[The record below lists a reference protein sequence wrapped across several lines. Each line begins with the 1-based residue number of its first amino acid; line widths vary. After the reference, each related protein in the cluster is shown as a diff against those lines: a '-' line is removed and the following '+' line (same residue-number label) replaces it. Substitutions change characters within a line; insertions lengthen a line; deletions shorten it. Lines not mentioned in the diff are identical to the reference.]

1 MLWKHRSMTLVVR
14 LATARDVPGIAELE
28 TRNYIGN
35 LDPADTGDGFI
46 SVLHSPEWFSRC
58 VDSGEVHVAANE
70 DDTVAGF
77 IVITAAPDP
86 ASAGL
91 PPIVQTMLELAETL
105 EVNGKPIARHRF
117 ALRGP
122 VCIDKTA
129 RGRGVYSAFNSVTR
143 RAYRDRFDLG
153 VLFVAAGNPRSL
165 HTTTTKL
172 GAHPLAEFQAEGRRY
187 HFLAYEFGDGGEAL
201 ASSS

>member
-1 MLWKHRSMTLVVR
+1 MTLVVR

>member
-1 MLWKHRSMTLVVR
+1 MTLVVR

-91 PPIVQTMLELAETL
+91 PPIVQIMLELAETL

>member
-1 MLWKHRSMTLVVR
+1 MTLVVR

-58 VDSGEVHVAANE
+58 VDSGEVHVATNE

>member
-1 MLWKHRSMTLVVR
+1 MTLAVR
-14 LATARDVPGIAELE
+14 LASARDVPGIAELE
-28 TRNYIGN
+28 ARNYIGN

-46 SVLHSPEWFSRC
+46 SVLHSPEWFAGA
-58 VDSGEVHVAANE
+58 VDDGGVHVAATE
-70 DDTVAGF
+70 DGAVAGF

-86 ASAGL
+86 AAAGL
-91 PPIVQTMLELAETL
+91 PPIVTTMLELAETL
-105 EVNGKPIARHRF
+105 EVNGTPIARQRF

-129 RGRGVYSAFNSVTR
+129 RGRGVYSEFNSVTR

-172 GAHPLAEFQAEGRRY
+172 GAHPLAEFEAEGRRY
-187 HFLAYEFGDGGEAL
+187 HFLAYEFGDGGEGL

>member
-1 MLWKHRSMTLVVR
+1 MTLYVR

-28 TRNYIGN
+28 ARHYIGN

-46 SVLHSPEWFSRC
+46 SVLHSPEWFARC
-58 VDSGEVHVAANE
+58 VDSGEVHVAATE
-70 DDTVAGF
+70 DGSMAGF

-86 ASAGL
+86 AAPGL
-91 PPIVQTMLELAETL
+91 PPIVKTMLDLAETL

-143 RAYRDRFDLG
+143 QAYRDRFDLG

-172 GAHPLAEFQAEGRRY
+172 GAHPLAEFQAEGRHY
-187 HFLAYEFGDGGEAL
+187 HFLAYEFGDGGKAL
-201 ASSS
+201 ASSF